1 MNVTVVLLVVAVLI
15 VAILG
20 AIAGRLVYRV
30 YRLQKSNAEKLR
42 QQQLANELAMKEQR
56 ERTNKSIQII
66 ALAVQQDELSL
77 TEACMR
83 IAGLLDNLD
92 VDEAIK
98 QEFSAFYQL
107 RDLTQHIPILAEWQ
121 KLERKAQN
129 DFDVERLRHEAT
141 YNDFVMDA
149 AKRIVGRD
157 F

>member
-1 MNVTVVLLVVAVLI
+1 MKVTVVLLVVAVLI
-15 VAILG
+15 IAILSG
-20 AIAGRLVYRV
+20 IAGRLIYRV
-30 YRLQKSNAEKLR
+30 YRLQKANTEKLR
-42 QQQLANELAMKEQR
+42 EQQLANEQAMKVQR

-77 TEACMR
+77 TEASMR
-83 IAGLLDNLD
+83 IAGLLDHLD
-92 VDEAIK
+92 VDATIK

-107 RDLTQHIPILAEWQ
+107 RDITQHIPILAEWQ

-129 DFDVERLRHEAT
+129 DFDIERLRHEAT

-149 AKRIVGRD
+149 AKRLIGRT

>member
-1 MNVTVVLLVVAVLI
+1 MSVSVVLLIVAVLI
-15 VAILG
+15 VLILSF
-20 AIAGRLVYRV
+20 IAGRLVYRV
-30 YRLQKSNAEKLR
+30 YRLQKANAEKLR
-42 QQQLANELAMKEQR
+42 QQQLANDLAMKEQR

-77 TEACMR
+77 TEASMR
-83 IAGLLDNLD
+83 IAGLLDHLD

-98 QEFSAFYQL
+98 QEFSAIYQL
-107 RDLTQHIPILAEWQ
+107 RDATQHIPILAEWQ

-129 DFDVERLRHEAT
+129 DFDIERLRHEAT

-149 AKRIVGRD
+149 AKRLIGRA

>member
-15 VAILG
+15 IAILG

-30 YRLQKSNAEKLR
+30 YRLQKVNAEKLR
-42 QQQLANELAMKEQR
+42 QQQVANELAMKEQR

-83 IAGLLDNLD
+83 IAGLLDHLD

-107 RDLTQHIPILAEWQ
+107 RDLTQHIPILTEWQ
-121 KLERKAQN
+121 KLERKQQN
-129 DFDVERLRHEAT
+129 DFDIERLRHEAT